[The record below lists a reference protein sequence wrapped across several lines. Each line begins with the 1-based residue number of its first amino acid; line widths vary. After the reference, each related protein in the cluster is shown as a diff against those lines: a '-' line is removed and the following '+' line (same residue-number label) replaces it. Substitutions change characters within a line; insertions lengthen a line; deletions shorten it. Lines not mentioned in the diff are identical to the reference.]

1 MPFKLSPSSLSLM
14 QECPRCFWLTQHK
27 VWKRPTSIFPTLPSG
42 MDLILKKHF
51 DKFCEKG
58 LLPPE
63 LCNNGHCTNLKLFQN
78 PELMKTWR
86 NNLRGIRFEDKDG
99 NILFGAI
106 DNIMVNGK
114 KLIVLDYKTR
124 GFPCKDD
131 THCHYQ
137 NQINIYNFLLR
148 KNGYE
153 IEDFSFLLFY
163 IPREVLSTGEVIFD
177 TELKRMEV
185 DLESAEKVWKKAIE
199 LLNSD
204 CPSKCCEW
212 CEGR

>member
-185 DLESAEKVWKKAIE
+185 DLESAEN
-199 LLNSD
+199 LT
-204 CPSKCCEW
+204 
-212 CEGR
+212 